1 MVDYL
6 RQAARLLEEVHQA
19 HLLTVDHLQVAVH
32 LQVAAH
38 PNHLLDQDLGQ
49 YHPVVVRQYLLEV
62 VLLHLQI
69 R

>member
-6 RQAARLLEEVHQA
+6 RQAARLLQEVHRA
-19 HLLTVDHLQVAVH
+19 HLLTVDHLQVAAH
-32 LQVAAH
+32 LLVVAH

-49 YHPVVVRQYLLEV
+49 YRPVVVRQYLPEV

>member
-6 RQAARLLEEVHQA
+6 RQVVRLLEEVHQA
-19 HLLTVDHLQVAVH
+19 HLLTVDH

-49 YHPVVVRQYLLEV
+49 YHPVVVRQYLLKV
-62 VLLHLQI
+62 VLLHPQI